1 MVMLLNMLAH
11 NVLIWARGW
20 LALHLPQIERYGV
33 LRLVRDIWHISGFV
47 ELDRHGHLS
56 RIVLNQMAPLAQG
69 LSAALQRLLTPTQVV
84 VNLGQI

>member
-1 MVMLLNMLAH
+1 MLAH

-20 LALHLPQIERYGV
+20 LAPHLSQLRRYGL

-47 ELDRHGHLS
+47 ERDRHGHLS